1 MTNESRRLRQ
11 EPLFCEFMV
20 DVLQGMIAADKK
32 RCYETYLT
40 TLNNFKRFLQGGDI
54 EFRQLDSIRLLSYQA
69 WLIRSGVTLNT
80 VSFYMRVLRAVY
92 NRAVDRNITVQT
104 YPFKHVYTGIEKTV
118 KRAVSLNKIREIY
131 SLDLS
136 HDPKLEYARDMFIL
150 SFFLRGMSF
159 VDMAFLKKSDL
170 VGGRLTYRRRKTNQ
184 LLVIKWEP
192 VMQRIVQR
200 YGNPSSIYLLPIIED
215 STVNVR
221 SKYKNG
227 LYKINYNLKRVGSRV
242 HLSLPLTMYVAR
254 HSWASIARSRNIPL
268 SVISQGMGHDSESTT
283 KIYLA
288 SLETNIIDRANQTL
302 IKLLEGN

>member
-1 MTNESRRLRQ
+1 
-11 EPLFCEFMV
+11 
-20 DVLQGMIAADKK
+20 
-32 RCYETYLT
+32 
-40 TLNNFKRFLQGGDI
+40 
-54 EFRQLDSIRLLSYQA
+54 
-69 WLIRSGVTLNT
+69 
-80 VSFYMRVLRAVY
+80 
-92 NRAVDRNITVQT
+92 
-104 YPFKHVYTGIEKTV
+104 
-118 KRAVSLNKIREIY
+118 
-131 SLDLS
+131 
-136 HDPKLEYARDMFIL
+136 
-150 SFFLRGMSF
+150 MSF

-288 SLETNIIDRANQTL
+288 SLETNVIDRANQTL